1 MYRLQDEIRNLESI
15 RSTSGH
21 SFGKRTLEGATLGT
35 HDETKDT
42 ILFVD
47 DSRLMRFAAHKA
59 LKARYNVLLAVDGCD
74 ALDVMSRHPD
84 ITAVITDL
92 SMTGMDGYELIR
104 RIRRADDVAVRKL
117 PILVVSGSAGTAEC
131 RKARE
136 AGADDLM
143 TKPFRDDALN
153 LRVERLLAG
162 DETAEEAAI
171 PVEVPAPAN
180 VERTRSGFV
189 GRLRQASSLHQRHNL
204 PLAVIRLRIQGADL
218 AEDRNAGSVRD
229 AAMRL
234 AEGVLARTVRIEDTV
249 GRTGS
254 NEFMVLLPATTEAGA
269 RALRLRL
276 REVLESQHFE
286 VRGRQV
292 EIDLDLSTHL
302 PKTHLDA
309 ARLMKRDVEDAEAD
323 NVVPLAAGVTG

>member
-1 MYRLQDEIRNLESI
+1 
-15 RSTSGH
+15 
-21 SFGKRTLEGATLGT
+21 LGT

-59 LKARYNVLLAVDGCD
+59 LRSRYNVLLAVDGCD
-74 ALDVMSRHPD
+74 ALDVMARHPD
-84 ITAVITDL
+84 ISAVVTDL
-92 SMTGMDGYELIR
+92 SMSGMDGYELIR
-104 RIRRADDVAVRKL
+104 RIRRADEVVVRKL
-117 PILVVSGSAGTAEC
+117 PILVVSGSAGTAER

-143 TKPFRDDALN
+143 TKPFRDDALQ
-153 LRVERLLAG
+153 LRVERMLGTDSAD
-162 DETAEEAAI
+162 DEVLV

-180 VERTRSGFV
+180 VERTRSGFI
-189 GRLRQASSLHQRHNL
+189 GRLRQASSLHQRHDL
-204 PLAVIRLRIQGADL
+204 PLAVIRVRIDGADVTGG
-218 AEDRNAGSVRD
+218 RNGGAVRD

-234 AEGVLARTVRIEDTV
+234 VEGVLAHTVRIEDTV

-254 NEFMVLLPATTEAGA
+254 NEFMLLLPATSEAGA

-276 REVLESQHFE
+276 REVFESQQFAI
-286 VRGRQV
+286 RGRQV
-292 EIDLDLSTHL
+292 EIDLALWTHL
-302 PKTHLDA
+302 LKTHVDAVRLMQPQPDDA
-309 ARLMKRDVEDAEAD
+309 AA